1 MINQIK
7 AIRLRSVGLFF
18 LTASFILMG
27 NMLYSQFIPDPLYPH
42 NNEVTKEPNI
52 VFKWNKDV
60 YQNLNYQ
67 FQLSTSSTFFTTI
80 TDQVTSNNVLLVS
93 GLTNF
98 GQMHYWRVRSQQGPI
113 SSDWSAVDSF
123 YLFSP
128 NSISGLSVWLDPN
141 TGVSLSGLNVQ
152 SLGDNTLNLN
162 NALQTSSSQRP
173 LFVPSDSLINFK
185 SIMRF
190 DGVDDFL
197 EIADNASIDFT
208 DAFTIFTLVKPTII
222 AVNKTIMAKW
232 DYQTQG
238 SWAWQ
243 TEFATANQL
252 MFAPCFN
259 ITDPGNQKVIT
270 TNANM
275 QLLKPSFLSLVY
287 NGTLTNKV
295 KFFKNN
301 GLLNSSTVNSIPSV
315 LPNSTATLKIG
326 KYGGIATRYYQG
338 DIGEILIYNTELS
351 PSNRT
356 LVDKYLRY
364 KYAPPVSL
372 GPDTLS
378 NPATLCTNITLKAQS
393 VYQSYLWSNGA
404 TTSSI
409 NVNAPGE
416 YWVTV
421 TDFLGNISSDTIQ
434 VFSIVIPQPANT
446 NICANQSIVWNAN
459 MGAGFTYLWSNG
471 ATSPSISISTAGNYW
486 VKVTDGVGCTRTSD
500 TLSFIIDMYEFTA
513 SLGNDTTLCSG
524 NYIELVTNA
533 SETISYE
540 WLGNTSIG
548 QPSSY
553 QIITT
558 GDYWLETTNINGCV
572 ALDTIHAIVSG
583 TAPTVTFSG
592 QNRCFEVANTFID
605 GSAGVAGDPVT
616 AWSWDFGDGV
626 GVSSNQNPSYIY
638 PAPGIYTVEL
648 YAISQGGCGA
658 YHTAQVEVYTL
669 PTASYTHTGSC
680 SDQVIQFTNQSVP
693 ASVIINQYAWNFG
706 QPNLGAMNVSSVQN
720 PYRSFPTGGTFP
732 MTLTITD
739 AHLCVDD
746 TVMQITVNPTPII
759 DVFAADACTGAAV
772 QFTNNTV
779 VQAPASYLWNFGDN
793 TTSIL
798 PLPVK
803 QYPTEGLKTIT
814 VKVTA
819 ANGCF
824 TTDTIQMTVHPV
836 PVASFD
842 LGPHCKGA
850 YTEVQSTSTISTGSI
865 ADVFWVVNLSDTLY
879 GDTTGYEIMNLI
891 QQQVQLF
898 VTSDFGCTDDYNM
911 FFDPEGAIGASFTTP
926 STIVACGDTVPF
938 INTSLGAT
946 AYSWSFGNDSVSTSS
961 NPSTVYDCSYQD
973 SSVMVMLIASNSLGC
988 IDTTYTFLWVGEY
1001 AIDLQ
1006 VDNIY
1011 FQANGSNAILGA
1023 ELKNKGT
1030 TPITSIDL
1038 NVYSEAGFV
1047 MNEVWTGNLVPNQ
1060 TEIYVFTNQPAM
1072 TLSQEDETLSFY
1084 CVHGTGYANT
1094 QVEPDLTNNEVCKN
1108 IESSE
1113 VILKPLYP
1121 NPTGYTIT
1129 MSLIVP
1135 ESAAIEADLVDDQG
1149 RVVKQLIYPFTL
1161 ASGEY
1166 TYEFD
1171 LTSIAN
1177 GTYVLRFTVDGKTE
1191 LHRLVVLK

>member
-27 NMLYSQFIPDPLYPH
+27 KMLYSQFIPEPLYPH

-67 FQLSTSSTFFTTI
+67 FQLSTSATFFTTI
-80 TDQVTSNNVLLVS
+80 SDQVTSNNTFLVS

-113 SSDWSAVDSF
+113 LSDWSAVDSF

-128 NSISGLSVWLDPN
+128 NLISGLSVWLDPN

-152 SLGDNTLNLN
+152 TIGDNTLNLN
-162 NALQTSSSQRP
+162 NAGQTSSSQRP
-173 LFVPSDSLINFK
+173 LFVPSDSLINYK

-197 EIADNASIDFT
+197 EIADNASIDFS
-208 DAFTIFTLVKPTII
+208 DAFTMFTLVKPTVI

-232 DYQTQG
+232 DYATQG

-275 QLLKPSFLSLVY
+275 QLLKPTFLSLVF
-287 NGTLTNKV
+287 NGTQTEKV
-295 KFFKNN
+295 KFYKNS
-301 GLLNSSTVNSIPSV
+301 GLLTSSTVNSIPSV

-326 KYGGIATRYYQG
+326 KYGGLATRYYQG
-338 DIGEILIYNTELS
+338 DIGEILIYNSELS
-351 PSNRT
+351 STNRS

-364 KYAPPVSL
+364 KYAPPVNL

-409 NVNAPGE
+409 NVTAPGQ

-459 MGAGFTYLWSNG
+459 MGAGFSYLWSNSSV
-471 ATSPSISISTAGNYW
+471 ASSITISSSGNYW
-486 VKVTDGVGCTRTSD
+486 VKVTDAFGCFRYSD
-500 TLSFIIDMYEFTA
+500 TLTFNVDQYEFTA

-533 SETISYE
+533 AETISYE

-553 QIITT
+553 QIVTT
-558 GDYWLETTNINGCV
+558 GDYWLESTNINGCV
-572 ALDTIHAIVSG
+572 AHDTIHAIVSG
-583 TAPTVTFSG
+583 TAPSVTFSG
-592 QNRCFEVANTFID
+592 QNRCFEVANTFTD

-616 AWSWDFGDGV
+616 AWTWDFGDGI
-626 GVSSNQNPSYIY
+626 GVSSNQNPSYTY
-638 PAPGIYTVEL
+638 AAPGIYTVEL

-658 YHTAQVEVYTL
+658 YHTAQVEVYSL

-680 SDQVIQFTNQSVP
+680 SDQVMQFTNQSTP
-693 ASVIINQYAWNFG
+693 ASVAINQYAWNFG
-706 QPNLGAMNVSSVQN
+706 QPSLGAMNVSSVQN
-720 PYRSFPTGGTFP
+720 PYRSFPNGGTFP
-732 MTLTITD
+732 MTLTVTD
-739 AHLCVDD
+739 AHLCSDD
-746 TVMQITVNPTPII
+746 TVMQILVNATPII
-759 DVFAADACTGAAV
+759 DIFAADACVGAQV
-772 QFTNNTV
+772 QFMNNTV
-779 VQAPASYLWNFGDN
+779 VQAPATYFWNFGDN
-793 TTSIL
+793 TSSIL
-798 PLPVK
+798 PLPTK
-803 QYPTEGLKTIT
+803 QYPTVGSKTIII
-814 VKVTA
+814 KVTA
-819 ANGCF
+819 ASGCF
-824 TTDTIQMTVHPV
+824 TSDTIQMEVHPN

-850 YTEVQSTSTISTGSI
+850 YAEVQSTSTISTGSI
-865 ADVFWVVNLSDTLY
+865 TDLFWVVNLTDTLY
-879 GDTTGYEIMNLI
+879 GDTASYLIANLS

-898 VTSDFGCTDDYNM
+898 VTSDNGCADDQNL
-911 FFDPEGAIGASFTTP
+911 FFEPEGAISAGFTTP
-926 STIVACGDTVPF
+926 SPIVACGETVVF
-938 INTSLGAT
+938 TNTSIGAT
-946 AYSWSFGNDSVSTSS
+946 SYAWDFGNDSTSIAN
-961 NPSTVYDCSYQD
+961 NPFTSYDCSLQD
-973 SSVMVMLIASNSLGC
+973 STIGITMIASNALGC
-988 IDTTYTFLWVGEY
+988 IDTAFASIYIGEY
-1001 AIDLQ
+1001 EIDLE

-1023 ELKNKGT
+1023 ELKNLGT
-1030 TPITSIDL
+1030 APLTTIDL
-1038 NVYSEAGFV
+1038 NVFSEAGYI
-1047 MNEVWTGNLVPNQ
+1047 MSETWTGTLLPNQ
-1060 TEIYVFTNQPAM
+1060 TVIYVFSNQPVM
-1072 TLSQEDETLSFY
+1072 TLSADDDHISYY
-1084 CVHGTGYANT
+1084 CVSGTGYSAT
-1094 QVEPDLTNNEVCKN
+1094 VAETDYSNNEVCEN
-1108 IESSE
+1108 IENSN
-1113 VILKPLYP
+1113 VVLKPFYP
-1121 NPTGYTIT
+1121 NPVGSTLN

-1135 ESAAIEADLVDDQG
+1135 VSADLSADLVDDQG
-1149 RVVKQLIYPFTL
+1149 RVVRQIIYPFTL
-1161 ASGEY
+1161 AAGEY
-1166 TYEFD
+1166 DYAID
-1171 LTSIAN
+1171 LSSLAN
-1177 GTYVLRFTVDGKTE
+1177 GTYVMRFTVDGKTE
-1191 LHRLVVLK
+1191 LYRLVVLK